1 MSKRFPS
8 CQLHEPTFGAEGPL
22 LKLANELNNEL
33 NNELSP
39 TEVANNCVTVC
50 AFLDIKSAFDAA
62 WHQAIISALDSRK
75 CPSYLTRRIFGFL
88 SNRTVILSLGST
100 VSSVRV
106 DLGCPQGGV
115 LSPILWSVLIEDVLR
130 LKFPLPSLS
139 VGFADDLT
147 MANYH
152 KDPIIA
158 SKNLQVMW
166 KTGIGM
172 APMEDRNG
180 DKELRAWLS

>member
-1 MSKRFPS
+1 
-8 CQLHEPTFGAEGPL
+8 
-22 LKLANELNNEL
+22 
-33 NNELSP
+33 
-39 TEVANNCVTVC
+39 
-50 AFLDIKSAFDAA
+50 
-62 WHQAIISALDSRK
+62 
-75 CPSYLTRRIFGFL
+75 
-88 SNRTVILSLGST
+88 
-100 VSSVRV
+100 
-106 DLGCPQGGV
+106 V
-115 LSPILWSVLIEDVLR
+115 LSPSLWFVLIADVLR

-166 KTGIGM
+166 KTRIGM
-172 APMEDRNG
+172 APMEDQNG

>member
-1 MSKRFPS
+1 
-8 CQLHEPTFGAEGPL
+8 LHEPTFGAEGPL

-88 SNRTVILSLGST
+88 SNRTVIAVLKAACSRQFCGLSLLPT
-100 VSSVRV
+100 FYVYNFH
-106 DLGCPQGGV
+106 
-115 LSPILWSVLIEDVLR
+115 
-130 LKFPLPSLS
+130 FP
-139 VGFADDLT
+139 
-147 MANYH
+147 H
-152 KDPIIA
+152 C
-158 SKNLQVMW
+158 Q
-166 KTGIGM
+166 
-172 APMEDRNG
+172 
-180 DKELRAWLS
+180 